1 MSEEKI
7 IQHSQ
12 NAVNLLKSKSK
23 SIKEKILGFLE
34 EIIIIIIAVSLT
46 LAFHNW
52 NDRRNEREIARNFL
66 IGIKQDLLNDA
77 QNTQEGIKDYQSTVD
92 YYDTVWR
99 QINTQKVDTAY
110 VDARSDALINTS
122 YFVYDDSRFEGFKS
136 SGYLR
141 LIPNEQL
148 LKHLMQL
155 YSTNLPFERDADNL
169 VFHKR
174 MDDFSQ
180 YIGPKARIDS
190 SGKIHVSRLLNDL
203 AVRYQIF
210 YYRLYLSERQKH
222 KAAAVKKMR
231 TVADEIDKEL
241 NK

>member
-12 NAVNLLKSKSK
+12 NAVNLLKNRSK

-34 EIIIIIIAVSLT
+34 EIVVIIIAVSLT

-52 NDRRNEREIARNFL
+52 NDRRHEREIERNFL
-66 IGIKQDLLNDA
+66 TGIRQDLLKTAADL
-77 QNTQEGIKDYQSTVD
+77 QDGKKQFQPTVD

-99 QINTQKVDTAY
+99 QINSHKVDTSY
-110 VDARSDALINTS
+110 IDARSGLLINTY
-122 YFVYDDSRFEGFKS
+122 YFAYDDSRFEGFKS

-141 LIPNEQL
+141 LIRNEGL
-148 LKHLMQL
+148 LKHLMQI
-155 YSTNLPFERDADNL
+155 YSTDLPFQRDADVT

-174 MDDFSQ
+174 MNDFGQ
-180 YIGPKARIDS
+180 YIGSKAMVDS
-190 SGKIHVSRLLNDL
+190 AGKIHVTRLLNDP

-210 YYRLYLSERQKH
+210 YYRDNLHERETQKINL
-222 KAAAVKKMR
+222 AKKLL
-231 TVADEIDKEL
+231 TLTDEIDKEL
-241 NK
+241 NN

>member
-12 NAVNLLKSKSK
+12 NAVHHLKDRSKTVK
-23 SIKEKILGFLE
+23 KKILGFLE

-52 NDRRNEREIARNFL
+52 NDRRNENEIARNFL
-66 IGIKQDLLNDA
+66 TGIRQDLLLTVESL
-77 QNTQEGIKDYQSTVD
+77 QQGLREYQPTVD

-99 QINTQKVDTAY
+99 QINRHKVDTSY
-110 VDARSDALINTS
+110 IDAGSGGLIDTW
-122 YFVYDDSRFEGFKS
+122 YFSYDDSRFEGFKS

-141 LIPNEQL
+141 LIRNETL
-148 LKHLMQL
+148 LKHLMQA
-155 YSTNLPFERDADNL
+155 YSTDMPFQRDADIT

-174 MDDFSQ
+174 MDDFGQ
-180 YIGPKARIDS
+180 YIGSKAMVDS
-190 SGKIHVSRLLNDL
+190 LGKIHVSRLLNEP
-203 AVRYQIF
+203 AVRYQFF
-210 YYRLYLSERQKH
+210 YYRLYLHERKSQKAGLA
-222 KAAAVKKMR
+222 KQLTAL
-231 TVADEIDKEL
+231 ADEIDKEL